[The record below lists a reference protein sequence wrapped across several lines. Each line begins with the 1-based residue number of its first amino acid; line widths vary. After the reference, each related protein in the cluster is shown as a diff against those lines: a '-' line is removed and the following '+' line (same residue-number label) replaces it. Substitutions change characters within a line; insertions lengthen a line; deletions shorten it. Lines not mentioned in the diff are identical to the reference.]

1 MSWRVSFYKAD
12 KKQPLIIKE
21 DDNSEY
27 PEVEINGVQII
38 NNEGTKVWQ
47 YDITEEEKNNPELFV
62 KLRDDFDCDYYEF
75 KKKGLELFI
84 RKYEELII
92 NEFKELYN
100 TPEEEDLKEHFKSY
114 LRRKVWEWGS
124 HLAIEKDLDKDPYRV
139 NNSSWFEYTI
149 FNLIHLYKTFD
160 FDNYRL
166 VLWGG

>member
-21 DDNSEY
+21 DDNPEY
-27 PEVEINGVQII
+27 PEIEINGVQII

-92 NEFKELYN
+92 NDFKELYN
-100 TPEEEDLKEHFKSY
+100 TPEEDDPKEHFKRY
-114 LRRKVWEWGS
+114 LRRKVWEWGQ
-124 HLAIEKDLDKDPYRV
+124 HLTIEKDLDKDQYRV
-139 NNSSWFEYTI
+139 NNSDWFEYTI

-160 FDNYRL
+160 FDNYCL